1 MVEKCTYK
9 RIEEASNGRA
19 TCAFVKTREEG
30 SCIDKCP
37 KIRAAFVMT
46 PRNSAYVSSI
56 GIEAVTK
63 KSPRM
68 TGPKRGI
75 GR

>member
-1 MVEKCTYK
+1 MVEKCTYP

-37 KIRAAFVMT
+37 KVRGAFVMT
-46 PRNSAYVSSI
+46 PRSVQVYNV

-63 KSPRM
+63 KSSRM